1 MKQRTANSITAFIA
15 GMLAFTC
22 FYMLFNE
29 AAASKTDLPPQPPTQ
44 GQVQQQHQGQDQT
57 QDQTQSMG
65 DQANSQSISFSTPDD
80 IKIKRTPNVYA
91 PSIDPSHPCAL
102 TWSAGASVT
111 GIGLSGGKAYVDAA
125 CNAREW
131 ARLMFQMGA
140 RDAALAVMCSQPE
153 GADVPDCA
161 GVRDYNKEMKLL
173 QFGHDQLV
181 EDNTE
186 LRDRIEFLL
195 SERIEDQEQCKE
207 SVNRVGDELERCLKK

>member
-1 MKQRTANSITAFIA
+1 MKQRTAEGLTAFAA
-15 GMLAFTC
+15 GVMAFIMI
-22 FYMLFNE
+22 FLFIQE
-29 AAASKTDLPPQPPTQ
+29 AGATSYKEPKQEL
-44 GQVQQQHQGQDQT
+44 GQVQGQEQGQEQDQA

-65 DQANSQSISFSTPDD
+65 DQQNSQSISFSTPDD

-111 GIGLSGGKAYVDAA
+111 GIGLSGGKAYVDNA

-181 EDNTE
+181 EDNAE

-207 SVNRVGDELERCLKK
+207 SVNRVGGELEKCLKK